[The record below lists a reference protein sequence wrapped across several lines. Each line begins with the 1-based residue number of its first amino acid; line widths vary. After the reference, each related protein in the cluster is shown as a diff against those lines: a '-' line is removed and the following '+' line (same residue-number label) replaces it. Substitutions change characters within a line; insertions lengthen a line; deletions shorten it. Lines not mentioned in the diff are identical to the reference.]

1 MPENCAVVSKSA
13 YFTHDR
19 SRMTHIPGNIDNFLK
34 LRYRIISGPA
44 PWMTA
49 QQTADGKIKPLER
62 APFAERLER
71 ILGTSWRE
79 AACRRRVRRYALAV
93 KCDKDNEREYRDL
106 PHDFSEL
113 AAVSLIC
120 RLAHYSEIS
129 TTLLSAAAD
138 LTARRA
144 AIALREEVTA
154 SCTAEKSSTSFVL

>member
-1 MPENCAVVSKSA
+1 MP
-13 YFTHDR
+13 R
-19 SRMTHIPGNIDNFLK
+19 FLR
-34 LRYRIISGPA
+34 LRHRIISGPA

-62 APFAERLER
+62 APFAECLER
-71 ILGTSWRE
+71 ILGTSRRE
-79 AACRRRVRRYALAV
+79 TACRRRVRRYALAI

-106 PHDFSEL
+106 PHDFREL

-138 LTARRA
+138 LAARRA
-144 AIALREEVTA
+144 AIAVREDVTA

>member
-1 MPENCAVVSKSA
+1 MRLFFYPSVKFRNTLLTCVIK
-13 YFTHDR
+13 R
-19 SRMTHIPGNIDNFLK
+19 FLR
-34 LRYRIISGPA
+34 LRHRIISGPA

-62 APFAERLER
+62 TPFAERLER
-71 ILGTSWRE
+71 ILGTSRRE
-79 AACRRRVRRYALAV
+79 AACRRRVRRYALAI

-106 PHDFSEL
+106 PHDFREL

-138 LTARRA
+138 LQARRA
-144 AIALREEVTA
+144 AIAVREDVTA

>member
-1 MPENCAVVSKSA
+1 
-13 YFTHDR
+13 
-19 SRMTHIPGNIDNFLK
+19 MTRFLR
-34 LRYRIISGPA
+34 LRYRIIAGPA

-71 ILGTSWRE
+71 ILGTSRRE

-93 KCDKDNEREYRDL
+93 KCDKDNERKYRDL
-106 PHDFSEL
+106 PHDFREL

-138 LTARRA
+138 LAARRA

>member
-1 MPENCAVVSKSA
+1 MRLFFYPSVKFRNTLLTCVIK
-13 YFTHDR
+13 R
-19 SRMTHIPGNIDNFLK
+19 FLR
-34 LRYRIISGPA
+34 LRHRIISGPA

-62 APFAERLER
+62 TPFAERLER
-71 ILGTSWRE
+71 ILGTSRRE
-79 AACRRRVRRYALAV
+79 AACRRCVRRYALAI
-93 KCDKDNEREYRDL
+93 KCDKDNERKYRDL
-106 PHDFSEL
+106 PHDFREL

-138 LTARRA
+138 LPARRA
-144 AIALREEVTA
+144 AIAVREDVTA

>member
-1 MPENCAVVSKSA
+1 MRLFFYPSVKFRNTLLTCVIK
-13 YFTHDR
+13 R
-19 SRMTHIPGNIDNFLK
+19 FLR
-34 LRYRIISGPA
+34 LRHRIISGPA

-62 APFAERLER
+62 TPFAERLER
-71 ILGTSWRE
+71 ILGTSRRE
-79 AACRRRVRRYALAV
+79 AACRRCVRRYALAI

-106 PHDFSEL
+106 PHDFREL

-138 LTARRA
+138 LPARRA
-144 AIALREEVTA
+144 AIAVREDVTA

>member
-1 MPENCAVVSKSA
+1 MRLFL
-13 YFTHDR
+13 Y
-19 SRMTHIPGNIDNFLK
+19 PGVKFRNTLLTCVIKRFLR
-34 LRYRIISGPA
+34 LRHRIISGPA

-62 APFAERLER
+62 TPFAERLER
-71 ILGTSWRE
+71 ILGTSRRE
-79 AACRRRVRRYALAV
+79 AACRRRVRRYALAI
-93 KCDKDNEREYRDL
+93 KCDKNNERKYRDL
-106 PHDFSEL
+106 PHDFREL

-138 LTARRA
+138 LQARRA
-144 AIALREEVTA
+144 AIAVREDVTA

>member
-1 MPENCAVVSKSA
+1 MP
-13 YFTHDR
+13 R
-19 SRMTHIPGNIDNFLK
+19 FLR
-34 LRYRIISGPA
+34 LWHRIISRPA

-49 QQTADGKIKPLER
+49 QQTADGKIKSLER

-71 ILGTSWRE
+71 ILGTSRRE

-106 PHDFSEL
+106 PHDFREL

-138 LTARRA
+138 MAATRA
-144 AIALREEVTA
+144 AIPVREDVTA

>member
-1 MPENCAVVSKSA
+1 MRLFFYPSVKFRNTLLTCVIK
-13 YFTHDR
+13 R
-19 SRMTHIPGNIDNFLK
+19 FLR
-34 LRYRIISGPA
+34 LRHRIISGPA

-49 QQTADGKIKPLER
+49 QQTADGKIKPFER

-71 ILGTSWRE
+71 ILGTSRRE
-79 AACRRRVRRYALAV
+79 AACRRRVRRYALAI

-106 PHDFSEL
+106 PHDFREL

-129 TTLLSAAAD
+129 MTLLSAAAD
-138 LTARRA
+138 LPARRA
-144 AIALREEVTA
+144 AIAVREDVTA